1 MKVQQITQS
10 DIARSENRIECTWNY
25 RINSWR
31 WECWHCHPLRN
42 SRYATRGA
50 QWRQPYQHKE
60 GKWLWPRKK
69 KKDVSEEITQV
80 KKFHINGTFGDIS
93 QYECTKDKMLEADP
107 NLGRRVTIHMD
118 IQKIHSPRYRK
129 SHNRRTPAV
138 FKTTLNIFQTKK

>member
-1 MKVQQITQS
+1 MQPEEL
-10 DIARSENRIECTWNY
+10 SEGNLTNIK
-25 RINSWR
+25 
-31 WECWHCHPLRN
+31 
-42 SRYATRGA
+42 
-50 QWRQPYQHKE
+50 KE
-60 GKWLWPRKK
+60 SGYDQEKK

-93 QYECTKDKMLEADP
+93 QHECTKDKMLEADP